1 MLNKITAIKQV
12 DKGMIQME
20 KIKSILFSLL
30 LISFLLLFSGCI
42 TEKPES
48 VLEKEVKYFE
58 NGDYEKLLN
67 LYVDPIT
74 LQPYSQEEK
83 DATIQLMTMYLG
95 SEETKVKVH
104 EFEIIK
110 KEKINDERY
119 LITVYTK
126 YTVLGETKE
135 ETETRAVVK
144 VNGEWKIAEELPTP
158 GFGILSG
165 IISLV
170 GTIYLFRRNKK
181 SDI

>member
-1 MLNKITAIKQV
+1 MVGKVIKRT
-12 DKGMIQME
+12 IQME
-20 KIKSILFSLL
+20 KIKLISYSLL
-30 LISFLLLFSGCI
+30 VISFLLLFSGCI
-42 TEKPES
+42 SEKPER

-83 DATIQLMTMYLG
+83 EETIQLLTMYLG
-95 SEETKVKVH
+95 SEGIKVKVH
-104 EFEIIK
+104 DFEIIK

-119 LITVYTK
+119 LITTYTK
-126 YTVLGETKE
+126 YTALGETKE

-158 GFGILSG
+158 GFGVLSG